1 MLFQFMILFMY
12 KTEMTLPILDR
23 SVPKGSDTV
32 PTRPD
37 QLTAQMREIPKP
49 NQGQI
54 AAKVD

>member
-1 MLFQFMILFMY
+1 MY